1 MTNLYKTFGCDTREE
16 LYEKMK
22 LGVDEVRPLLEFL
35 DYAKMS
41 IMNKGKNI
49 SSSTILF
56 ETVSKITPPT
66 KDSARIIFVDTK
78 NRPVHLCKMRLSQ
91 IADIKRAI
99 SEGLSA
105 GAANLFIATHENS
118 KESRVDNFVDLSE
131 SIRLRVVD
139 RLTYSQSNEEYTSHG
154 ARDSYQLDENP
165 EIIKETQNKVNMTYT
180 QLDKFNE
187 YAEFFAR
194 QELKG
199 LNIIE
204 DIELIKEKMKLGFQ
218 FEQQEVLGYL
228 SYDQD
233 NNVINLNPQF
243 KGGVNSS
250 IIDPRIILKDLLR
263 EENMKGFILFHNH
276 PSGKTTPSRE
286 DLMSTQ
292 ALYEGIKRLN
302 IEMADHFI
310 VAKEGVLSF
319 VEEVETNSFS
329 NIEYLDK
336 IAEVKEATTE
346 YRGQA
351 TEKVEVKPE
360 LSHKNDLKTILNELM
375 EQDYESFVKSLI
387 SIEKGINDDVIL
399 IEMYEKYMESDATLL
414 NDLFDD
420 IEFDLEQ
427 GNDINNV
434 ISDDLIREKPMK
446 VKEMEKKEDN
456 KEVGAKKSLLG
467 LLSEESND
475 TKNTTD
481 KIRKEVVKSMEI

>member
-1 MTNLYKTFGCDTREE
+1 MTNLYKTFNCDTREE

-41 IMNKGKNI
+41 IMNKEKNI

-91 IADIKRAI
+91 RADIKRAI
-99 SEGLSA
+99 SEGLTA
-105 GAANLFIATHENS
+105 GAANLFIATHEDS
-118 KESRVDNFVDLSE
+118 KDSRIDNFVELSE

-139 RLTYSQSNEEYTSHG
+139 RLTYSESKEEYTSLG

-165 EIIKETQNKVNMTYT
+165 EIIKETQNKDNMSYN

-204 DIELIKEKMKLGFQ
+204 DVELIKEKMKLGFQ

-286 DLMSTQ
+286 DMMSTQ

-310 VAKEGVLSF
+310 IAKEGVLSF

-336 IAEVKEATTE
+336 IAEVKEPIIE

-360 LSHKNDLKTILNELM
+360 LSPQNDLKTVLSELM

-399 IEMYEKYMESDATLL
+399 TEMYEKYMESDATLL

-427 GNDINNV
+427 GDDISNV
-434 ISDDLIREKPMK
+434 VSDDLIREKPMK
-446 VKEMEKKEDN
+446 VKEMEKKEEFKD
-456 KEVGAKKSLLG
+456 VGFKKSLLG
-467 LLSEESND
+467 LLSKESID
-475 TKNTTD
+475 TKNTAD
-481 KIRKEVVKSMEI
+481 KI

>member
-1 MTNLYKTFGCDTREE
+1 MTNLYKTFNCDTREE

-35 DYAKMS
+35 DYAKIS
-41 IMNKGKNI
+41 IMNKERNI
-49 SSSTILF
+49 SSPTILF

-91 IADIKRAI
+91 RADIKRAI
-99 SEGLSA
+99 SEGLTA
-105 GAANLFIATHENS
+105 GAANLFIATHEDS
-118 KESRVDNFVDLSE
+118 KDSRIDNFVELSE

-139 RLTYSQSNEEYTSHG
+139 RLTYSQSKEEYTSLG

-165 EIIKETQNKVNMTYT
+165 EIIKETQNKDNMSYN

-204 DIELIKEKMKLGFQ
+204 DVELIKEKMKLGFQ

-286 DLMSTQ
+286 DMMSTQ

-310 VAKEGVLSF
+310 IAKEGVLSF

-336 IAEVKEATTE
+336 IAEVKEPIIE

-360 LSHKNDLKTILNELM
+360 LSPQNDLKTVLSELM

-387 SIEKGINDDVIL
+387 SIEKGINDDAIL
-399 IEMYEKYMESDATLL
+399 TEMYEKYMESDATLL

-427 GNDINNV
+427 GDDISNV
-434 ISDDLIREKPMK
+434 ISDDLIREKPIK
-446 VKEMEKKEDN
+446 VKEIEKKSND
-456 KEVGAKKSLLG
+456 KDVGGKKSLLG
-467 LLSEESND
+467 LLSKESND
-475 TKNTTD
+475 TKNIAD
-481 KIRKEVVKSMEI
+481 KTRKEVVKSMEI

>member
-1 MTNLYKTFGCDTREE
+1 MSNLYKTFGCDTREE

-41 IMNKGKNI
+41 IMNKEKNI
-49 SSSTILF
+49 SSPTILF

-91 IADIKRAI
+91 RADIKRAI

-105 GAANLFIATHENS
+105 GAANLFIATHEDS
-118 KESRVDNFVDLSE
+118 KESRVDNFVELSE

-139 RLTYSQSNEEYTSHG
+139 RLTYSQSKEEYTSHG
-154 ARDSYQLDENP
+154 ARNSYQLDENP
-165 EIIKETQNKVNMTYT
+165 EIIKETQNKDNMSYT

-204 DIELIKEKMKLGFQ
+204 DIESIKEKMKLGFQ

-228 SYDQD
+228 SYNQEND
-233 NNVINLNPQF
+233 VINLNPLF
-243 KGGVNSS
+243 KGGVNAS

-276 PSGKTTPSRE
+276 PSGKTTPSKE

-292 ALYEGIKRLN
+292 AIYEGVKRLN
-302 IEMADHFI
+302 IEIADHFI
-310 VAKEGVLSF
+310 VAREGVLSF
-319 VEEVETNSFS
+319 VEEIETNSFS

-336 IAEVKEATTE
+336 IAEVRETTNE
-346 YRGQA
+346 YGGQPI
-351 TEKVEVKPE
+351 EEVVDRPKMG
-360 LSHKNDLKTILNELM
+360 SQNDLKTVLNELM

-387 SIEKGINDDVIL
+387 SIEKGINDDAVL
-399 IEMYEKYMESDATLL
+399 TEMYEKYMESDATLL

-427 GNDINNV
+427 GDNINNV
-434 ISDDLIREKPMK
+434 ISDDLIREKPNK
-446 VKEMEKKEDN
+446 SKEVEKKEDN
-456 KEVGAKKSLLG
+456 KEVGVKKSLLG
-467 LLSEESND
+467 LLSKESND

-481 KIRKEVVKSMEI
+481 KIKKEVVKAMEL

>member
-41 IMNKGKNI
+41 IMNKEKNI
-49 SSSTILF
+49 SSPIILF

-91 IADIKRAI
+91 RADIKRAI
-99 SEGLSA
+99 SEGLTA
-105 GAANLFIATHENS
+105 GAANLFIATHEDS
-118 KESRVDNFVDLSE
+118 KDSRIDNFVELSE

-139 RLTYSQSNEEYTSHG
+139 RLTYSQSKEEYTSLG

-165 EIIKETQNKVNMTYT
+165 EIIKETQNKDNMTYN

-204 DIELIKEKMKLGFQ
+204 DVELIKEKMKLGFQ

-286 DLMSTQ
+286 DMMSTQ

-310 VAKEGVLSF
+310 IAKEGVLSF

-336 IAEVKEATTE
+336 IAEVKEPIIE

-360 LSHKNDLKTILNELM
+360 LSPQNDLKTVLSELM
-375 EQDYESFVKSLI
+375 EQDYE
-387 SIEKGINDDVIL
+387 
-399 IEMYEKYMESDATLL
+399 T
-414 NDLFDD
+414 
-420 IEFDLEQ
+420 
-427 GNDINNV
+427 
-434 ISDDLIREKPMK
+434 
-446 VKEMEKKEDN
+446 
-456 KEVGAKKSLLG
+456 
-467 LLSEESND
+467 
-475 TKNTTD
+475 
-481 KIRKEVVKSMEI
+481 

>member
-1 MTNLYKTFGCDTREE
+1 MTNLYKTFNCDTREE

-35 DYAKMS
+35 DYAKIS
-41 IMNKGKNI
+41 IMNKEKNI
-49 SSSTILF
+49 SSPTILF

-91 IADIKRAI
+91 RADIKRAI
-99 SEGLSA
+99 SEGLTA
-105 GAANLFIATHENS
+105 GAANLFIATHEDS
-118 KESRVDNFVDLSE
+118 KDSRIDNFVELSE

-139 RLTYSQSNEEYTSHG
+139 RLTYSQSKEEYTSLG

-165 EIIKETQNKVNMTYT
+165 EIIKETQNKDNMSYN

-204 DIELIKEKMKLGFQ
+204 DVELIKEKMKLGFQ

-286 DLMSTQ
+286 DMMSTQ

-310 VAKEGVLSF
+310 IAKEGVLSF

-336 IAEVKEATTE
+336 IAEVKEPIIE

-360 LSHKNDLKTILNELM
+360 LSPQNDLKTVLSELM

-387 SIEKGINDDVIL
+387 SIEKGINDDAIL
-399 IEMYEKYMESDATLL
+399 TEMYEKYMESDATLL

-420 IEFDLEQ
+420 IEFDLEL
-427 GNDINNV
+427 GDDISNV

-446 VKEMEKKEDN
+446 VKGIEKKSND
-456 KEVGAKKSLLG
+456 KDVGVKKSLLG
-467 LLSEESND
+467 LLSKESID
-475 TKNTTD
+475 TKNTAD
-481 KIRKEVVKSMEI
+481 KIRKEVAKSMEL